1 MYCVSRLFYELSFPR
16 YRKCQLTLVQ
26 KDSKNMFKRLTT
38 TLKLVHLKY
47 NCQLQGFHIG
57 EVFLH
62 WYFSRILT
70 ILIFKASYQLICWV
84 DLFLLIPG
92 RFYFCLFL
100 LKKNHFLKN
109 NYFMCKIF
117 KYFLQFF
124 SKCIIFLP
132 FDFYFSLSL
141 FKSEKFII
149 AKLNCHPV
157 FIS

>member
-1 MYCVSRLFYELSFPR
+1 
-16 YRKCQLTLVQ
+16 
-26 KDSKNMFKRLTT
+26 MFKRLTT

-124 SKCIIFLP
+124 SKCIISSVFVK
-132 FDFYFSLSL
+132 DIKSVN
-141 FKSEKFII
+141 KSEFHLVETYFRQKSLT
-149 AKLNCHPV
+149 KLFGKN
-157 FIS
+157 